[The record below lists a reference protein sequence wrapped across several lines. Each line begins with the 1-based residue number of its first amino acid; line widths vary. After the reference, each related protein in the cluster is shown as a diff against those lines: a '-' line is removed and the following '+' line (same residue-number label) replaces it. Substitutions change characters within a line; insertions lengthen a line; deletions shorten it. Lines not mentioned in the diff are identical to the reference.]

1 MKLSRTNKN
10 WHFEVHHMVF
20 VEFDMHEH
28 THTSKLSVVGTFMNL
43 DVVKGL
49 RKKKHEIL
57 VTMFTNH
64 F

>member
-10 WHFEVHHMVF
+10 WHLEVHHMVF

-43 DVVKGL
+43 DLEKGL
-49 RKKKHEIL
+49 YRY
-57 VTMFTNH
+57 T
-64 F
+64 